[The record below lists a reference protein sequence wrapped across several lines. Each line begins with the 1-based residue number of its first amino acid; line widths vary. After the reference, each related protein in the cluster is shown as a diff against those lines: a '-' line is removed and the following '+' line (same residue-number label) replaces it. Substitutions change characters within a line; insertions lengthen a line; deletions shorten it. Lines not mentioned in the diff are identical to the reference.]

1 MRFFR
6 LHINAIVQVIILNLG
21 VLSILSCILSY
32 TKFTVGGGYIVF
44 SLTLCTLLYAIS
56 CVNEQTKRL
65 LCYILFAAAAF
76 YFIYHYREL
85 FYPSLLYTA
94 NSFIEVLRQPYHMNI
109 LSFKLPST
117 DYIINE
123 EPVIALLI
131 IFLAAVL
138 NILIK
143 NAKSCI
149 IILIITPMC
158 LFGLYFNVVPDSCS
172 LTALVAFWLA
182 VFIYSGRQMG
192 TKTASNAAAVLVIA
206 FMAGGLVMAAI
217 PKSGYEHPQFM
228 QYIPQS
234 IKDFLDDHLSPS
246 GRATSMDDIRHGING
261 QGHLGDMDRLTQTG
275 RKIMQVQ
282 TSLQAEDRLYLRNYS
297 GAGYKDNSWNDLP
310 DSVYKQY
317 DKLFSAYSPGAWY
330 DQSAIIFEALKND
343 ERGQNTLMTYLKSDK
358 TYNELF
364 SARQFKV
371 EKMFADQ
378 EQYFFPYNMDI
389 SSTAFSYDKAAQ
401 EEGIKTYHAAAYDMP
416 PELAGVDAFIDN
428 YGKNSK
434 DILYYSYAEK
444 MYREFVYK
452 YYRQV
457 PEGVLDQF
465 SQKFP
470 ITQVRSAEDREQFIA
485 RLQQYFQ
492 ENYKY
497 TISPG
502 EVPAGKDFVS
512 YFLNESHEG
521 YCTYFASAAVLILR
535 QAGIPARYVVGY
547 AVPEQTVATGEISG
561 NDDSGKPIHDITII
575 DKQAHAWAE
584 IYEDGWGWR
593 PVDFTPGFMPQ
604 VKNKNNGQDKNNSQN
619 TDKPEQQNQNNQ
631 AENKPKPD
639 KPENKIT
646 PPVQNDENSLPQS
659 HMPVVILFAAA
670 AIGTAL
676 LWRRKC
682 HKLLSN
688 RFLND
693 ITMQNQSERTSEL
706 YIYMEKLAKYL
717 GIERPKHMDYVDYA
731 KYLQQNEACWRDIP
745 IEKFVAA
752 VLKARFGSN
761 EVLNKNET
769 ENTLAIIKK
778 MRHNIYDKL
787 NFMQRIL
794 FVYIYRL

>member
-1 MRFFR
+1 MRFLR
-6 LHINAIVQVIILNLG
+6 LHINDIVRLIILNLG

-32 TKFTVGGGYIVF
+32 TKFAVGGYITF
-44 SLTLCTLLYAIS
+44 SLILCTLLYAIS
-56 CVNEQTKRL
+56 CINEQKKRL
-65 LCYILFAAAAF
+65 LCYIIFAAAAF
-76 YFIYHYREL
+76 YFIYNYKEL
-85 FYPSLLYTA
+85 FYPSLLYTV
-94 NSFIEVLRQPYHMNI
+94 NSFIDVLRQPYHMNI
-109 LSFKLPST
+109 LPFKLPST
-117 DYIINE
+117 DYIVNE
-123 EPVIALLI
+123 KPVIALLI
-131 IFLAAVL
+131 FSLAAVL

-143 NAKSCI
+143 NAKGCI
-149 IILIITPMC
+149 ILLIITPIC
-158 LFGLYFNVVPDSCS
+158 LFGLYFNVIPDYYS
-172 LTALVAFWLA
+172 LTSLVAFWLA

-206 FMAGGLVMAAI
+206 FMAGGLVMAVI

-282 TSLQAEDRLYLRNYS
+282 TSLQAEGSLYLRNYS
-297 GAGYKDNSWNDLP
+297 GAVYKDNSWNDLP
-310 DSVYKQY
+310 DGIYKQY
-317 DKLFSAYSPGAWY
+317 DKLFNAYSPGAWY

-343 ERGQNTLMTYLKSDK
+343 GRGQNTLMEYLQSDK
-358 TYNELF
+358 TYNEVF

-401 EEGIKTYHAAAYDMP
+401 EEGLKTYHAAAYDMP
-416 PELAGVDAFIDN
+416 PGLTAVDAFIDN
-428 YGKNSK
+428 YGPNNKY
-434 DILYYSYAEK
+434 ILYYAYAEK

-470 ITQVRSAEDREQFIA
+470 ITQVRTAGERDQFIA

-497 TISPG
+497 TVSPG

-547 AVPEQTVATGEISG
+547 AVPEQTVAAGEVSG
-561 NDDSGKPIHDITII
+561 NDDSGHPIHDFTII

-604 VKNKNNGQDKNNSQN
+604 IKNKNNGQDKNNSQN
-619 TDKPEQQNQNNQ
+619 ADKPEQQNKDNK
-631 AENKPKPD
+631 AENKPD

-646 PPVQNDENSLPQS
+646 PPTQNDKSLPPQS
-659 HMPVVILFAAA
+659 HMPEGILLAAA
-670 AIGTAL
+670 AAGIAM
-676 LWRRKC
+676 LWRRRC
-682 HKLLSN
+682 RKLLSS

-693 ITMQNQSERTSEL
+693 ITIQNQTERTAEL
-706 YIYMEKLAKYL
+706 YLYMERLAEYL
-717 GIERPKHMDYVDYA
+717 GAERPMHMDYVDYA
-731 KYLQQNEACWRDIP
+731 RYLQQNEACWHDIP
-745 IEKFVAA
+745 VEKFVAA

-761 EVLNKNET
+761 EALDKNET

-778 MRHNIYDKL
+778 MRQNVYEKL